1 MSRVHESSIESKL
14 SAALGSGL
22 PFFPAVPSR
31 FSVPAMGSKR
41 KAEDEDPR
49 EPLKSMLAKVEDLL
63 NSHERAAVKDERA
76 RAEALEKKEKLME
89 LKSRQIAN
97 KEKRLSDWEADLQ
110 AREQALIDAQR
121 SECRWCQ
128 QGGGTWMSGPPSN
141 YWW

>member
-1 MSRVHESSIESKL
+1 
-14 SAALGSGL
+14 
-22 PFFPAVPSR
+22 
-31 FSVPAMGSKR
+31 MGSKR

-76 RAEALEKKEKLME
+76 RAEALEKKEKLLE
-89 LKSRQIAN
+89 LKSRQIAT
-97 KEKRLSDWEADLQ
+97 KERRLSDWEADLQ

-128 QGGGTWMSGPPSN
+128 QGGGTWTSGPPSN